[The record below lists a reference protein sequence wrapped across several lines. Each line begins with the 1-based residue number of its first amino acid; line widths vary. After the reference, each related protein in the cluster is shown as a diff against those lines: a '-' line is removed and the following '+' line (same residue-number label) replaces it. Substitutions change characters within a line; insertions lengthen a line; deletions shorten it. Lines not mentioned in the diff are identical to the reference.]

1 MQTVHYTDLITA
13 VPLQDLQLLGIVFT
27 LAALILLAV
36 SIDAGNYPKIS
47 AAMRR
52 IHRALRGRPP
62 RHWPGDDYA
71 GRRLTHT
78 N

>member
-13 VPLQDLQLLGIVFT
+13 VPPQDLQLLAIVFT
-27 LAALILLAV
+27 LAALMLLAV

-62 RHWPGDDYA
+62 RHWLGKDYA
-71 GRRLTHT
+71 GGRLTHT